1 MAGWRVKLPSFG
13 TKPMFAL
20 SGPLPAAPPP
30 TPVADQLSHLFYSA
44 LETQSADDL
53 IEFAEFCARF
63 RRFSVFNARLI
74 QTQRRGARVVA
85 SVKEWRATGRY
96 VLPDARPIIILM
108 PFAPVVHVYEI
119 EDTGPPIDRDAMN
132 DPFAATGPI
141 PAETLIA
148 SIDRLVDKCLASN
161 QYRIHIERDRMG
173 YDLAGTAAGQ
183 GRLNLPVPQPRPG
196 EEHGFVV
203 SQELEGVKV
212 QGKNARKHDRWVP
225 VWRVKVNDRLTPAQQ
240 LAAIA
245 HELGHIFC
253 GHLGG
258 CGGFRDTSGWPDRRG
273 LDHNVREME
282 AEAVAWLVAR
292 RAGLETQSAAYLKR
306 HVEAGSTFMVDVGLV
321 ERAASRIESM
331 AALRYAAGR

>member
-1 MAGWRVKLPSFG
+1 MAGWRIKLPGFG
-13 TKPMFAL
+13 YRL
-20 SGPLPAAPPP
+20 NPLPVAPPP
-30 TPVADQLSHLFYSA
+30 EPAVSDQLSQLFFSA

-53 IEFAEFCARF
+53 IEFTEFCARF
-63 RRFSVFNARLI
+63 RRYSVFNARLI

-119 EDTGPPIDRDAMN
+119 EDTGPPVDRDAMN
-132 DPFAATGPI
+132 DPFAAHGAVQ
-141 PAETLIA
+141 PADLIA
-148 SIDRLVDKCLASN
+148 AIDLLADKCLGSS
-161 QYRIHIERDRMG
+161 QYRVHIERDRMG

-183 GRLNLPVPQPRPG
+183 GNLNLPVPQPKPG
-196 EEHGFVV
+196 QEHGFVV
-203 SQELEGVKV
+203 SQPLADVRQPG
-212 QGKNARKHDRWVP
+212 GKARKLDRWIP

-240 LAAIA
+240 LTAIA

-253 GHLGG
+253 GHLGQ
-258 CGGFRDTSGWPDRRG
+258 CGGYRDTSGWPDRRA
-273 LDHNVREME
+273 LAHNVREME
-282 AEAVAWLVAR
+282 AEAVAWLVAS

-306 HVEAGSTFMVDVGLV
+306 HVAAGGTAQVDVSLV

-331 AALRYAAGR
+331 AGLRYGGSGR